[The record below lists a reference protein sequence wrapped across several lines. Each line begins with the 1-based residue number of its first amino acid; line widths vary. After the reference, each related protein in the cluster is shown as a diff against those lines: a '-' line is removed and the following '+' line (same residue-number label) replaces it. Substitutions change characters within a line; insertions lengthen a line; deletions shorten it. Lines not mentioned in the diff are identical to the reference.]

1 MAQTFDTIKTYPGAS
16 DEEIRKAMEG
26 AVSVVRSNLPVFTD
40 KFESSNSFD
49 GFYEPTDNVEWT
61 TGFWTGVI
69 WLAYEFTGDEAF
81 KKAASTQVESFLE
94 RIEKKID
101 VNHHDM
107 GFLFSL
113 SCVAAYKLTG
123 NEHAKKAA
131 ILAADHL
138 AERFREKGQFLQA
151 WGDPGEPKE
160 YRLIIDCLLNLP
172 ILYWASEVTGDPSY
186 ADKAKRHIQTAMKC
200 LVRPDNSTYHTHLFD
215 VNTGE
220 PTYGVTHQGNR
231 NGSAWARGQAWGVYG
246 VALSYRYLKNPDYID
261 LFCRVTDYFVE
272 HLPDDL
278 VPYWD
283 FDFDTGSTEP
293 RDSSASAIAVCGI
306 LEMCK
311 YLPKEKAD
319 KYLEA
324 ADKMLKALIDRCA
337 NTDTSVSNGL
347 LLHGTYARDSKE
359 NTCKNRGVDECN
371 TWGDYFYM
379 EALTRRMK
387 DWNPYW

>member
-1 MAQTFDTIKTYPGAS
+1 MAQTFNTIKTYPGAS

-200 LVRPDNSTYHTHLFD
+200 LVRPDNSTYHTHFFD

-246 VALSYRYLKNPDYID
+246 TILSYQYTQDPEYLELFRHISDYY
-261 LFCRVTDYFVE
+261 LR
-272 HLPDDL
+272 HLPKDL
-278 VPYWD
+278 VPFWD
-283 FDFDTGSTEP
+283 FDFTDGSSEP
-293 RDSSASAIAVCGI
+293 RDSSSAAIVICGF
-306 LEMCK
+306 
-311 YLPKEKAD
+311 
-319 KYLEA
+319 LEA
-324 ADKMLKALIDRCA
+324 AKVLDKEEAEYYTKLAYQMMKSLID
-337 NTDTSVSNGL
+337 NYEVKDWDSTNGI
-347 LLHGTYARDSKE
+347 LLHSTYNRHTPT
-359 NTCKNRGVDECN
+359 NTCRNKGVDECCS
-371 TWGDYFYM
+371 WGDYYYM
-379 EALTRRMK
+379 EALTRMVT
-387 DWNPYW
+387 DWNRYW